1 MKKFNFSLNISGYVT
16 CILDDAKVYANHGKK
31 KVIDLDDVKIA
42 TQMMLDKAFT
52 SPPSRSVL
60 LDLSRARNNTP
71 LPLIKPHCGLRL
83 PPDRYCLSQC
93 NYKLRAAAVPKKMA
107 KSALDSRPIIKANIK
122 GVTTTTGIKR
132 PNLTTTPKTQAV
144 TIPKPV
150 FKFSTS
156 SAPKNPLTQQP
167 SIIKNEIKMELDDE
181 ISILKRKREED
192 DFEMV

>member
-1 MKKFNFSLNISGYVT
+1 M
-16 CILDDAKVYANHGKK
+16 DDAKVYANHGKK

-52 SPPSRSVL
+52 SPPSRNVL

-93 NYKLRAAAVPKKMA
+93 NYKLRAAAVPKKLA
-107 KSALDSRPIIKANIK
+107 KSVLDSRPIIKANIK

-132 PNLTTTPKTQAV
+132 PNLTTTPKAV

-156 SAPKNPLTQQP
+156 AAPKQPINQQP
-167 SIIKNEIKMELDDE
+167 TTIIKNEIKMELDEE

-192 DFEMV
+192 EFEMV

>member
-1 MKKFNFSLNISGYVT
+1 M
-16 CILDDAKVYANHGKK
+16 DDAKVYANHGKK

-42 TQMMLDKAFT
+42 TQMMLDKTFT
-52 SPPSRSVL
+52 APPSRNVL

-93 NYKLRAAAVPKKMA
+93 NYKLRAAAIPKKLA
-107 KSALDSRPIIKANIK
+107 KSALDSRPVIKANIK

-132 PNLTTTPKTQAV
+132 PNLTTAPKIQAV

-150 FKFSTS
+150 FKFST
-156 SAPKNPLTQQP
+156 APKNPLTQQTNTNV
-167 SIIKNEIKMELDDE
+167 IKNEIKMELDDE

-192 DFEMV
+192 EFEMV

>member
-1 MKKFNFSLNISGYVT
+1 M
-16 CILDDAKVYANHGKK
+16 DDAKVYANHGKK

-52 SPPSRSVL
+52 TPPSRNVL

-93 NYKLRAAAVPKKMA
+93 NYKLRAAAVPKKLV
-107 KSALDSRPIIKANIK
+107 KSALDSRPVIKTNIK

-156 SAPKNPLTQQP
+156 AAPKNPINQQP
-167 SIIKNEIKMELDDE
+167 NTNIIKNEIKMELDDE

-192 DFEMV
+192 EFEMV